1 MQFYAE
7 RVQYSALLTK
17 NKIINQEKRV
27 FRTCTKLSF
36 LLIDNIAIELFFI
49 NTGALYQTKENP
61 SNRDPDSVV
70 EDRQRRVQYNGQQAV
85 HDNGHGPTRYG

>member
-1 MQFYAE
+1 MVPTGFQFPIP
-7 RVQYSALLTK
+7 RQLK
-17 NKIINQEKRV
+17 
-27 FRTCTKLSF
+27 
-36 LLIDNIAIELFFI
+36 
-49 NTGALYQTKENP
+49 QTKENP